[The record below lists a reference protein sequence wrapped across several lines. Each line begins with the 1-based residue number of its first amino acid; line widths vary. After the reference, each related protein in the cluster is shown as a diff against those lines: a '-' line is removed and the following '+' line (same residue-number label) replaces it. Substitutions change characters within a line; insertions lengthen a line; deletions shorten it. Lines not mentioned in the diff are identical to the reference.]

1 MPSKVS
7 TKEILHVATI
17 NEMFFIVVYQTN
29 HGIHQE
35 KNQPE
40 LQLHQEHLPHLQWSN
55 QEHQHP
61 NRKYIL

>member
-1 MPSKVS
+1 MV
-7 TKEILHVATI
+7 TI
-17 NEMFFIVVYQTN
+17 NEMFFIVVYQIN
-29 HGIHQE
+29 HGIHPE
-35 KNQPE
+35 KSQLG